1 MNHLFRYCHVTREVW
16 RSLSFQCILRNHC
29 EDFVQWITWAIE
41 QLNLDQSRVFCCAL
55 SAIWGDRNKRI
66 HEGKIRKGTE
76 VANLIISYIKEI
88 DSLEKRDL
96 NRALEKKRWS
106 PPQESFMK
114 INFDGAYDKGKNQ
127 SGVGIVARDSNGTIL
142 FSYSEIHFG
151 IPSAFAAEAIACR
164 KGVQMGI
171 RRGWRH
177 LILEG
182 DSLTIVKKC
191 KSKSQDRSMVGVYIF
206 DIQQEIYG
214 LENIRFQYIP
224 RSANGLA
231 HIIATESLRRGE
243 EFYLDRG
250 VPDYAMDQARLDG
263 RSEEEVSR
271 EEK

>member
-1 MNHLFRYCHVTREVW
+1 M
-16 RSLSFQCILRNHC
+16 
-29 EDFVQWITWAIE
+29 
-41 QLNLDQSRVFCCAL
+41 
-55 SAIWGDRNKRI
+55 
-66 HEGKIRKGTE
+66 E

-96 NRALEKKRWS
+96 NRTLEKKRWS

-127 SGVGIVARDSNGTIL
+127 SSVGIVARDSNGTIL

-164 KGVQMGI
+164 KGI
-171 RRGWRH
+171 
-177 LILEG
+177 
-182 DSLTIVKKC
+182 
-191 KSKSQDRSMVGVYIF
+191 
-206 DIQQEIYG
+206 QEIYG

-263 RSEEEVSR
+263 RSEED
-271 EEK
+271 

>member
-1 MNHLFRYCHVTREVW
+1 
-16 RSLSFQCILRNHC
+16 
-29 EDFVQWITWAIE
+29 
-41 QLNLDQSRVFCCAL
+41 
-55 SAIWGDRNKRI
+55 
-66 HEGKIRKGTE
+66 
-76 VANLIISYIKEI
+76 
-88 DSLEKRDL
+88 
-96 NRALEKKRWS
+96 
-106 PPQESFMK
+106 MK
-114 INFDGAYDKGKNQ
+114 INFDGAYDKVKNQ

-250 VPDYAMDQARLDG
+250 VPD
-263 RSEEEVSR
+263 
-271 EEK
+271 